1 MNVHSLPESMPKI
14 PGEEIVERLA
24 KGEDVL
30 VKNKTITGGLD
41 FTRIPVSS
49 NANHAIHESLRAT
62 GIHEEFLT
70 DARFIPGEL
79 RLERCR
85 IEGEITVHTRS
96 SKDYRPTIFCSHVTI
111 SGSEIQDSVRFNSS
125 VFCDGLCLDESHFQS
140 ACLFNRAR
148 FYSNRFSVLI
158 RQATFNSLMDLS
170 MVEMKSDADF
180 GRSNFETL
188 TLQQS
193 KLFGRTQFYNT
204 VFKKRLDF
212 YRTTVSGI
220 IQFHHCSWIGG
231 ANFDEAQFDDHASF
245 WGCQCH
251 GDEDS
256 LINYS
261 HAIFCGPAGFDEL
274 DLVGRAFFDLVQFK
288 DDVSFRRCRIAYE
301 ISFRNT
307 LFEESLSLRESKI
320 EGFCNFDG
328 TRILRA
334 LDARNASIGKLVF
347 NNDEKRTR
355 IAGHVDLRWAKI
367 DRLFFI
373 ETSFDRRVDL
383 SGAQIGWLK
392 SPETEPEPS
401 TKAESTKS
409 GNGLMFLSNVD
420 FEGELNLSGSQING
434 DLVMIRTKC
443 REEFDL
449 SDAVISGTVTISDID
464 FHKISFRWVQ
474 LAGKLRSFDDV
485 AASLEGRLLLS
496 RKEEIKQQPSFAEV
510 VHEQHEPLK
519 RIYEKIE
526 KWFDSTGRFVEAK
539 RVYWESQRREFHAM
553 LRDATLLARA
563 KLVLGSVYPWAYL
576 TIGVTSNF
584 GTSMRRLLLW
594 TLLLLL
600 AFPVMYAGFDLKAFT
615 HTPNDG
621 QIKLRLSE
629 TPVIR
634 QSASPVD
641 SAPMAGTPSRFVDS
655 LSFSINNF
663 IKIGYGDV
671 RIDPQQASP
680 WAIGLCWFQWLLGYF
695 WYFLFVYTFSNTA
708 PGIKKL
714 FMGG

>member
-1 MNVHSLPESMPKI
+1 
-14 PGEEIVERLA
+14 
-24 KGEDVL
+24 
-30 VKNKTITGGLD
+30 
-41 FTRIPVSS
+41 
-49 NANHAIHESLRAT
+49 
-62 GIHEEFLT
+62 
-70 DARFIPGEL
+70 
-79 RLERCR
+79 
-85 IEGEITVHTRS
+85 
-96 SKDYRPTIFCSHVTI
+96 
-111 SGSEIQDSVRFNSS
+111 
-125 VFCDGLCLDESHFQS
+125 
-140 ACLFNRAR
+140 
-148 FYSNRFSVLI
+148 
-158 RQATFNSLMDLS
+158 MDLS

-180 GRSNFETL
+180 SRSNFETL

-212 YRTTVSGI
+212 YRTIVSGI

-231 ANFDEAQFDDHASF
+231 ANFREAQFDDHASF

-261 HAIFCGPAGFDEL
+261 DAIFCGPADFDEL
-274 DLVGRAFFDLVQFK
+274 DLVGRAFFDLVRFK
-288 DDVSFRRCRIAYE
+288 DDVSFRRGTIAYE

-355 IAGHVDLRWAKI
+355 IAGHVDFRWAKI

-392 SPETEPEPS
+392 SPGTEPEPS
-401 TKAESTKS
+401 TKAASTKS
-409 GNGLMFLSNVD
+409 GNGLMFVNNVD

-434 DLVMIRTKC
+434 DLVMVRTKC

-464 FHKISFRWVQ
+464 FRKIRFRWVQ

-496 RKEEIKQQPSFAEV
+496 RKEEIKQQSSFKEV
-510 VHEQHEPLK
+510 IHEQHEPLK

-539 RVYWESQRREFHAM
+539 RVYWEFKRREFRAK
-553 LRDATLLARA
+553 LRNATWLARA
-563 KLVLGSVYPWAYL
+563 KLVLRSVYPWAYL

-621 QIKLRLSE
+621 QIKFRLSE

-634 QSASPVD
+634 RSASPDD
-641 SAPMAGTPSRFVDS
+641 SAPMVGSSSRFIDS

-663 IKIGYGDV
+663 VKIGYGDV

-680 WAIGLCWFQWLLGYF
+680 WLIGLCWFQWLLGYF
-695 WYFLFVYTFSNTA
+695 WYFLFLYTFSNTA